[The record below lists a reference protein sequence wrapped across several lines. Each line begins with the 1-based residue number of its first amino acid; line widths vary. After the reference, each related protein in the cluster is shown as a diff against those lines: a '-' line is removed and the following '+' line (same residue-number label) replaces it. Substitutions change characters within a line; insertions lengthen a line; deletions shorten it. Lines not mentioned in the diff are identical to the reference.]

1 MKSNETFKVAVYGTL
16 LAGER
21 NEGYADGALSR
32 VPCVIRGTLYDT
44 GYSFPAFVPDANGQ
58 EVKAEVLTVDAKVLK
73 SMDGLEGYPRF
84 YRRDEVDA
92 VLEDGSTVK
101 AMVYVMNRLPE
112 RAAVIAS
119 GDWRNR

>member
-1 MKSNETFKVAVYGTL
+1 MKGNETFKVAVYGTL

-21 NEGYADGALSR
+21 NERWAAGALSR
-32 VPCVIRGTLYDT
+32 VPCTVRGTLYDT
-44 GYSFPAFVPDANGQ
+44 GWSYPAFAPGEDGW
-58 EVKAEVLTVDAKVLK
+58 EVKGELLTVDAKVLK

-84 YRRDEVDA
+84 YRRDEVEA
-92 VLEDGSTVK
+92 VLEDGTSVK